1 MSPTPGALRRSTCGK
16 TFSKLGTSSE
26 RVLEF
31 LLVDDKELLYLPI
44 ASGLACLAFSVIMFA
59 GYALGFPS
67 QIAAFGA
74 ATDPHALPVTQG
86 MWACLFLFYLVN
98 YFIVVFFNVA
108 LVAAASDRLAG
119 GNATINY
126 GLLSRLGNERAKI
139 FQWALLASTVGILLN
154 ALERRLGWLG
164 RLVTRFIGV
173 AWTMATFF
181 VAPLPAAEDVGP
193 AEALV
198 RSGELFTE
206 TWGEQLVGGIQF
218 RPDLF
223 VLLAIPGAALPFFLG
238 SAFGSTGV
246 VTGAILMIVYW
257 LLLSVI
263 SAAVQGIFMA
273 ALYRYATTKEVPPS
287 FLPRRFLHRSGNPNN
302 SLQSS
307 REFATY
313 ALDDAPS

>member
-1 MSPTPGALRRSTCGK
+1 MGK
-16 TFSKLGTSSE
+16 LSQSWDLVGKSFGI
-26 RVLEF
+26 
-31 LLVDDKELLYLPI
+31 LLADKELLYLPI
-44 ASGLACLAFSVIMFA
+44 ASGLACLSFSVIAFA
-59 GYALGFPS
+59 GYALAFPS
-67 QIAAFGA
+67 QITALGA
-74 ATDPHALPVTQG
+74 AAGPHALQVSQG
-86 MWACLFLFYLVN
+86 IWVCLFFFYLVN

-108 LVAAASDRLAG
+108 LVAAAADRLAG

-126 GLLSRLGNERAKI
+126 GLQVAWQRKGKI
-139 FQWALLASTVGILLN
+139 FQWALLASTVGIILN

-164 RLVTRFIGV
+164 RLATRFIGV

-181 VAPLPAAEDVGP
+181 VVPLLAAEDVGP

-206 TWGEQLVGGIQF
+206 TWGEQLVGGFSFGLI
-218 RPDLF
+218 F
-223 VLLAIPGAALPFFLG
+223 VLLAIPGAALPFLLG

-273 ALYRYATTKEVPPS
+273 ALYGYATNKQVPPTFRLTDFS
-287 FLPRRFLHRSGNPNN
+287 TAWQPK
-302 SLQSS
+302 Q
-307 REFATY
+307 
-313 ALDDAPS
+313 

>member
-1 MSPTPGALRRSTCGK
+1 MLS
-16 TFSKLGTSSE
+16 
-26 RVLEF
+26 
-31 LLVDDKELLYLPI
+31 DKELLYLPI
-44 ASGLACLAFSVIMFA
+44 ASGFACLAFSVIIFA
-59 GYALGFPS
+59 VYALAFPS

-74 ATDPHALPVTQG
+74 ATGPHALPVTQG

-108 LVAAASDRLAG
+108 LVAAASDRLTG

-126 GLLSRLGNERAKI
+126 GLQVAWQRKGKI
-139 FQWALLASTVGILLN
+139 FQWALLASTVGIILN

-164 RLVTRFIGV
+164 RLVTNFIGV

-181 VAPLPAAEDVGP
+181 VVPLLAAEDVGP

-206 TWGEQLVGGIQF
+206 TWGEQLVGGFSFGLI
-218 RPDLF
+218 F
-223 VLLAIPGAALPFFLG
+223 VLLAIPGAALPFLLG

-263 SAAVQGIFMA
+263 SAAVQGIFNA

-287 FLPRRFLHRSGNPNN
+287 FRLSDFSTAWQPK
-302 SLQSS
+302 
-307 REFATY
+307 E
-313 ALDDAPS
+313 